1 MRFTK
6 QGGRR
11 RYAMRKIP
19 LFIFLGVLL
28 ATAACKK
35 KIGVS
40 EAVKADLKNYLT
52 VELPKSAPL
61 FKLVGAV
68 TEKYKEGETG
78 GGTREK
84 GENDLATL
92 SEGITALQKVTTSTE
107 DVKRVHA
114 QLQEGVQKLE
124 VSFKKLEEAEKKND
138 PMAAMSGILSIIGD
152 VMKGIKSVND
162 WNDDL
167 EAGCKANGL
176 ENEFKEFQ
184 EKYGLKA
191 K

>member
-1 MRFTK
+1 MK
-6 QGGRR
+6 
-11 RYAMRKIP
+11 KSP
-19 LFIFLGVLL
+19 LLIFLAVLF
-28 ATAACKK
+28 AGGACKK

-40 EAVKADLKNYLT
+40 DAVKADLKNYLA

-61 FKLVGAV
+61 FKLVGAI
-68 TEKYKEGETG
+68 TEKYKEAERG

-92 SEGITALQKVTTSTE
+92 SEGITALQKVATSTE

-124 VSFKKLEEAEKKND
+124 ISFKKLEEAEKKND
-138 PMAAMSGILSIIGD
+138 AMAAMSGIIGIIGD

-176 ENEFKEFQ
+176 EKEFREFH
-184 EKYGLKA
+184 EKYGMKA
-191 K
+191 R